1 MICSTAVATN
11 PASFSIS
18 FINASCVFYSSP
30 HATALVFVL
39 SAHTVVTTTPHVTEE
54 ATVKEKSSSAR
65 LVANRLQPVKMGTMV
80 VLGPRKEPTS
90 Q

>member
-1 MICSTAVATN
+1 MTKQI
-11 PASFSIS
+11 PASLSIS
-18 FINASCVFYSSP
+18 FISTSCVFFSSP
-30 HATALVFVL
+30 HATLVFVL

>member
-1 MICSTAVATN
+1 MRVFFFTARR
-11 PASFSIS
+11 
-18 FINASCVFYSSP
+18 Y
-30 HATALVFVL
+30 ALVFMM
-39 SAHTVVTTTPHVTEE
+39 SAHTVDTTTPHVTEE

-65 LVANRLQPVKMGTMV
+65 LVAHGLQPVKMGTMV

>member
-1 MICSTAVATN
+1 MRVFFFTARG
-11 PASFSIS
+11 S
-18 FINASCVFYSSP
+18 
-30 HATALVFVL
+30 LVFML
-39 SAHTVVTTTPHVTEE
+39 SAHTVDTTTPHVTEE

>member
-1 MICSTAVATN
+1 M
-11 PASFSIS
+11 
-18 FINASCVFYSSP
+18 
-30 HATALVFVL
+30 
-39 SAHTVVTTTPHVTEE
+39 EE
-54 ATVKEKSSSAR
+54 AAVKEKSLVAR

>member
-1 MICSTAVATN
+1 MM
-11 PASFSIS
+11 
-18 FINASCVFYSSP
+18 
-30 HATALVFVL
+30 
-39 SAHTVVTTTPHVTEE
+39 SAHTVDTTTPHVMEE
-54 ATVKEKSSSAR
+54 AAVKEKSLTAR